1 MGRSWT
7 GEGNRTWSCH
17 ILETIQDPGFGRRI
31 MDPDAA
37 GDFQKRHSSVKDVR
51 GMDEERV
58 ERIDSSS
65 RSYQLEDGLW

>member
-1 MGRSWT
+1 
-7 GEGNRTWSCH
+7 
-17 ILETIQDPGFGRRI
+17 
-31 MDPDAA
+31 
-37 GDFQKRHSSVKDVR
+37 VR